1 MRKARPVGGLGYD
14 ERMTKKQQDVSLGK
28 GVIFFA
34 VVAALAFIGG
44 IAAPIWTTIGIA
56 LSVITGLLAL
66 LWYINFANR
75 KKV

>member
-1 MRKARPVGGLGYD
+1 MS
-14 ERMTKKQQDVSLGK
+14 KKQQDTSLGK

-34 VVAALAFIGG
+34 VLTALAFIAGS
-44 IAAPIWTTIGIA
+44 IAPIWSLFGIGFA
-56 LSVITGLLAL
+56 LITAPLAL

>member
-1 MRKARPVGGLGYD
+1 MSKN
-14 ERMTKKQQDVSLGK
+14 QQDTSLGK

-34 VVAALAFIGG
+34 VVTALAFVGG
-44 IAAPIWTTIGIA
+44 IAAPLWTTVGIVLA
-56 LSVITGLLAL
+56 VITGLLAL